1 MTKHRLILIFSM
13 ITTGYQAFSW
23 EGVTRASCC
32 CSSVGRAW
40 GVNECIK
47 CPDIG
52 SYEYDLI
59 CPGGTGF
66 QV

>member
-1 MTKHRLILIFSM
+1 M
-13 ITTGYQAFSW
+13 TGYQAFSW

-47 CPDIG
+47 CPEIG